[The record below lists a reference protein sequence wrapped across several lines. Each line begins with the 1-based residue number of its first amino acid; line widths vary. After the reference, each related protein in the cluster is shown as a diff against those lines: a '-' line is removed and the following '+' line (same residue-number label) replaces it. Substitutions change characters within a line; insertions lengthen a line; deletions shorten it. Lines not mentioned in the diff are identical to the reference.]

1 MERKENVWNEGFYFV
16 LSVYNKAVRSHTGS
30 MWNPENGE
38 SVFLR
43 NVFTYRWENK
53 VLELSR
59 QYPEN
64 REKLYYGTRAYV

>member
-1 MERKENVWNEGFYFV
+1 
-16 LSVYNKAVRSHTGS
+16 VRSHTGS